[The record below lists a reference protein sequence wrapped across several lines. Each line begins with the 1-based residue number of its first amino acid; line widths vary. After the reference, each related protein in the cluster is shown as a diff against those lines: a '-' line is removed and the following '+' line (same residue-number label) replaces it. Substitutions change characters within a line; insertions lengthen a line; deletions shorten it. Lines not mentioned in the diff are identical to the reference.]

1 MYSKSIDKIQVI
13 LNNLGY
19 KKVGR
24 TVFYKSDDNYIKIIK
39 IRKHTIL
46 EKFFVDIGVIIK
58 SYRKKQNKMRENTW
72 SLSCNPKN
80 ITNNNLYKGVNL
92 QDFFEGKIDL
102 SNDFIAIDSFL
113 ANICNLKELKSLVIS
128 KEIYKYCMPMPLGI
142 KTDIEFEKFILSK

>member
-46 EKFFVDIGVIIK
+46 ENFFVDIGVIIK

-102 SNDFIAIDSFL
+102 SNDFTNIDNFL
-113 ANICNLKELKSLVIS
+113 DNICNLGKLKSLVKS
-128 KEIYKYCMPMPLGI
+128 REIYKYCMPMPLGI